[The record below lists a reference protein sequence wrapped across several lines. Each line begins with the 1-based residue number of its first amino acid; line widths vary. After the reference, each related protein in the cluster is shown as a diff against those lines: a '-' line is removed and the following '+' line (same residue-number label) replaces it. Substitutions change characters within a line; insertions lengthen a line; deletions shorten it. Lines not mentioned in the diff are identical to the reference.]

1 MSDVKP
7 VRRALLTVYDKTGVV
22 ELGRA
27 LVELGATL
35 VSSGGTA
42 QTLSDAGLPV
52 TPVEEVTAFPEMLGG
67 RVKTLHPKI
76 HGGLLADRRR
86 PEHVEELA
94 EHGIEPFDL
103 LVSNLYPFRET
114 VASGGGLEDVIEKI
128 DIGGPAMVRAAA
140 KNFASVGVVVDPARY
155 GELVLELRREGGLT
169 LETRRASA
177 AAAFAHTAAYD
188 AAVAAWFAGQDADGA
203 LPGFVGLA
211 FEKAGDLRYG
221 ENPHQRGGLYAE
233 VGGPGVLGGANVLQ
247 GKEMSFNNWLDVDA
261 AYALASALPENAA
274 VIVKHNNPCGVAL
287 GATPAEAY
295 AKAFAC
301 DQVSAFGGIVAFHA
315 PCDAPAAAAMADVFT
330 EVVVA
335 PSYTA
340 DALTAFSSRQ
350 NLRVV
355 QAPIGTGHGLDV
367 RPIPGGALVQDRDL
381 ATETPQEWKVV
392 SSREPTEQEW
402 ADLAFAWT
410 VAWRVKSNAIV
421 FAKDGA
427 TVGVGAGQMSRVDAA
442 WIAVRKANGRAKG
455 AVMASDAFFPFP
467 DAIEVAADAGVTA
480 VAHPG
485 GSIRDDDTLAAAE
498 ARGMAVAITGRR
510 HFRH

>member
-1 MSDVKP
+1 MSDVRP

-86 PEHVEELA
+86 AEHVEELA

-114 VASGGGLEDVIEKI
+114 VASGAGFEDVIEKI

-301 DQVSAFGGIVAFHA
+301 DEVSAFGGIVAFHA

-335 PSYTA
+335 PSFTA

-355 QAPIGTGHGLDV
+355 QAPIGTGDGLDV

-485 GSIRDDDTLAAAE
+485 GSMRDDDTLAAAE
-498 ARGMAVAITGRR
+498 ARGMAVVITGRR